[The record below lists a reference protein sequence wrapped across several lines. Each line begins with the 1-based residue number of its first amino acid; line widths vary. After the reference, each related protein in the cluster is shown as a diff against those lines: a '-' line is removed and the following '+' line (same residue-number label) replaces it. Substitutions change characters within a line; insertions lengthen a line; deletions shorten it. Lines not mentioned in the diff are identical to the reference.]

1 MNGFEIDL
9 YKAGYGNRI
18 RYIDTWKPLETDMT
32 NPNYNINLGHRLHI
46 THIDDSDSE
55 LDYSDAESEV
65 LDFTA
70 PIQGQPIFDFQSNRN
85 FGSSQS
91 KKKII

>member
-1 MNGFEIDL
+1 
-9 YKAGYGNRI
+9 
-18 RYIDTWKPLETDMT
+18 
-32 NPNYNINLGHRLHI
+32 LHI

-55 LDYSDAESEV
+55 LDYSDTESEV
-65 LDFTA
+65 LDFTRGP